1 MVMRHIRVAI
11 WGQVLTSIEPRN
23 SSPHPPA
30 TSFAAM
36 QIQAKM
42 YQFSACVK
50 TFLRVACHQ
59 APVHMDDARNTACL
73 VTPAPVLLRCLGRQ
87 PRLAIKMR

>member
-50 TFLRVACHQ
+50 RCSYALLVVRRPSRFV
-59 APVHMDDARNTACL
+59 DDARKSACL
-73 VTPAPVLLRCLGRQ
+73 INTGPGVS
-87 PRLAIKMR
+87 KMPWSSATADD